1 MDFEEFLQQVA
12 KIKNL
17 PLPGTAAHYKM
28 APEVRVREL
37 ETYLKKSKNP
47 KKAAVMA
54 LFYPDLDNLTRF
66 LLILRKKY
74 PGVHSGQVGFPGGR
88 EEPQD
93 QTMLDTAL
101 RETEEEVGAEG
112 AQIEVIRPV
121 SQLFIPPS
129 NFEVYPFMGVYP
141 KTPQFRKQ
149 TSEVEDLVEI
159 PLTEF
164 LDDQNIISTRMTTS
178 YAKDI
183 EVPAYSLGGHT
194 VWGAT
199 AMMLSEIRELF
210 RKIL

>member
-1 MDFEEFLQQVA
+1 
-12 KIKNL
+12 
-17 PLPGTAAHYKM
+17 M

-37 ETYLKKSKNP
+37 ENYLKRSKNP

-54 LFYPDLDNLTRF
+54 LFYPDLDNLTRL

-88 EEPQD
+88 EEPGD
-93 QTMLDTAL
+93 RSMLDTAL
-101 RETEEEVGAEG
+101 RETEEEVGAESTK
-112 AQIEVIRPV
+112 IEVIRPV

-129 NFEVYPFMGVYP
+129 NFEVYPFLGIYP
-141 KTPQFRKQ
+141 GTPEFRKQ
-149 TSEVEDLVEI
+149 ASEVEDLVEV

-178 YAKDI
+178 YARDI
-183 EVPAYSLGGHT
+183 EVPAFSLGGHT

>member
-1 MDFEEFLQQVA
+1 
-12 KIKNL
+12 
-17 PLPGTAAHYKM
+17 M

-37 ETYLKKSKNP
+37 ENYLRKSKKP
-47 KKAAVMA
+47 KKAGVMA
-54 LFYPDLDNLTRF
+54 LFYPDLDNLTRL

-88 EEPQD
+88 EEPGD
-93 QTMLDTAL
+93 QSMLDTAL
-101 RETEEEVGAEG
+101 RETEEEVGAES
-112 AQIEVIRPV
+112 ASIEVIRPV

-141 KTPQFRKQ
+141 RTPIFRKQ
-149 TSEVEDLVEI
+149 ASEVEDLVEI

-178 YAKDI
+178 YARDI

-199 AMMLSEIRELF
+199 AMMLSEIRELL
-210 RKIL
+210 REIL

>member
-1 MDFEEFLQQVA
+1 
-12 KIKNL
+12 
-17 PLPGTAAHYKM
+17 M

-37 ETYLKKSKNP
+37 ENYLRKSKKP
-47 KKAAVMA
+47 KKAGVMA
-54 LFYPDLDNLTRF
+54 LFYPDLDHLTRL

-88 EEPQD
+88 EEPGD
-93 QTMLDTAL
+93 RSMLDTAL
-101 RETEEEVGAEG
+101 RETEEEVGAES
-112 AQIEVIRPV
+112 ASIEVIRPV

-141 KTPQFRKQ
+141 RTPIFRKQ
-149 TSEVEDLVEI
+149 ASEVEDLVEI

-178 YAKDI
+178 YARDI

-199 AMMLSEIRELF
+199 AMMLSEIRELL
-210 RKIL
+210 REIL

>member
-1 MDFEEFLQQVA
+1 
-12 KIKNL
+12 
-17 PLPGTAAHYKM
+17 M
-28 APEVRVREL
+28 APEMRVQEL
-37 ETYLKKSKNP
+37 QNYFRKKTSP

-54 LFYPDLDNLTRF
+54 LFYPDSDNLTRF

-88 EEPQD
+88 EEPGD
-93 QTMLDTAL
+93 QSMLHTAL
-101 RETEEEVGAEG
+101 RETEEEVGAES
-112 AQIEVIRPV
+112 ARIQVIRPV

-129 NFEVYPFMGVYP
+129 NFEVHPFLGLYPI
-141 KTPQFRKQ
+141 TPRFRKQ
-149 TSEVEDLVEI
+149 VSEVEDLVEI

-164 LDDQNIISTRMTTS
+164 MDDRNIVSTRMTTS
-178 YAKDI
+178 YARDI

-210 RKIL
+210 REIL

>member
-1 MDFEEFLQQVA
+1 MDFDEFADRLS

-17 PLPGTAAHYKM
+17 PLPGASSHYKM

-37 ETYLKKSKNP
+37 QTYFKLKKAP

-54 LFYPDLDNLTRF
+54 LFYPDTENLTRF

-88 EEPQD
+88 LEPGD
-93 QTMLDTAL
+93 QSLLHTAL
-101 RETEEEVGAEG
+101 RETEEEVGAPVRK
-112 AQIEVIRPV
+112 IEVIRKV
-121 SQLFIPPS
+121 SELYIPPS
-129 NFEVYPFMGVYP
+129 NFQVQPYLGIITQTP
-141 KTPQFRKQ
+141 KFTKQ
-149 TSEVEDLVEI
+149 TSEVEELLEVS
-159 PLTEF
+159 LSEF
-164 LDDQNIISTRMTTS
+164 MDDRNIIAIRKSTS
-178 YAKDI
+178 YARDI
-183 EVPAYSLGGHT
+183 EVPAYFLGGYH